1 MCENP
6 AGSSL
11 VAGLRRIAVPAAVAL
26 TNYAGTAPIPR
37 ASRTRYVVLA
47 CYARSRATWGRSAT
61 GAFCSLRGSPGAW
74 GYVEWQVAR

>member
-37 ASRTRYVVLA
+37 ASGTR
-47 CYARSRATWGRSAT
+47 
-61 GAFCSLRGSPGAW
+61 
-74 GYVEWQVAR
+74 

>member
-1 MCENP
+1 MWCENP

-37 ASRTRYVVLA
+37 ASGTR
-47 CYARSRATWGRSAT
+47 
-61 GAFCSLRGSPGAW
+61 
-74 GYVEWQVAR
+74 